1 MVFDEILNTIE
12 NDDMKK
18 YAEMCLD
25 IIPPYILT
33 VAASSTGK
41 YHPQYALGEGGL
53 ARHTCAVVRFLNHT
67 FAIECMN
74 KWTSRERDILRIAGM
89 MHDSYKSG
97 SQVEYEQNKYTK
109 HEHPLLAAEAIRHTK
124 GCGLISDSEI
134 ELIAGTISAHMGSWN
149 TSTRSSVVLPT
160 PQNKFQKMLHWADYL
175 ASRKDIEVKFDDNSD
190 AIIEANPET
199 WTFPFGKFKGQTFNF
214 VKEVDPGYLNW
225 LYNKADMEI
234 REPLKTLLE
243 NFFKEETGEDKGK

>member
-1 MVFDEILNTIE
+1 MIFDEILNSIE

-18 YAEMCLD
+18 YAELCLD
-25 IIPPYILT
+25 IIPPYVLK
-33 VAASSTGK
+33 VPASSTGK

-67 FAIECMN
+67 FDIECMN

-109 HEHPLLAAEAIRHTK
+109 HEHPLLAANAIRHTK
-124 GCGLISDSEI
+124 GCGLISDDEI
-134 ELIAGTISAHMGSWN
+134 ELIAETISSHMGAFN

-160 PQNKFQKMLHWADYL
+160 PQNKYQKMLHWADYL
-175 ASRKDIEVKFDDNSD
+175 ASRKDIEVKFDNNSFGD
-190 AIIEANPET
+190 MSNPDPKEYK
-199 WTFPFGKFKGQTFNF
+199 FKFGKYKSQTFEF
-214 VKEVDPGYLNW
+214 VQEVDPGYLDW
-225 LYNKADMEI
+225 LIDTLDDV

-243 NFFKEETGEDKGK
+243 NYQKEKSNEN